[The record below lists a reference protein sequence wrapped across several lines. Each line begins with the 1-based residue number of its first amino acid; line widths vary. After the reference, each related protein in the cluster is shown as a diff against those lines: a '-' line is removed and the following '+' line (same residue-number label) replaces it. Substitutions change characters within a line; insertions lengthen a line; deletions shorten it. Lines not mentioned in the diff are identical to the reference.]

1 MQDSGEQQNRGPNL
15 NQAGAVLTIDLGAI
29 RENYRLLRERLEG
42 ARCAAVVKAD
52 GYGLGAAEVA
62 SALRKEGC
70 NAFFVVQAAEGISLR
85 RVLGED
91 PDIFVLNGIH
101 PGAEDDCA
109 AAGLT
114 AVANSAAQLAAWQA
128 AARRRGQRLPVAVQV
143 DSGMS
148 RLGMAQSE
156 VESIGRDAFD
166 GLDLKL
172 VMSHL
177 ACADELNNP
186 VNALQ
191 RKAFEALRRML
202 PDAPASLA
210 NSSGIF
216 LGGAFH
222 TISWAGR
229 GALRVN
235 RRRGGE
241 PDAPDRP
248 ARRQDHPDARP
259 RSRHRRRLRP
269 QFRSTAELRLAT
281 IALGYADG
289 WRGAAAVA
297 WHRGRRLPFAGR
309 VSMDTIILDISALS
323 PEEPAPGDLVELIG
337 ERQTIDEIAAL
348 SDTIGYEILTGLGTV
363 STAAR
368 RWLNSACREGDR
380 AAI

>member
-1 MQDSGEQQNRGPNL
+1 M
-15 NQAGAVLTIDLGAI
+15 TIDLAAI
-29 RENYRLLRERLEG
+29 REN
-42 ARCAAVVKAD
+42 ARTLAAMQRPSELWAVVKAD

-70 NAFFVVQAAEGISLR
+70 NAFFVAQAAEGISLR
-85 RVLGED
+85 RVLGKD

-148 RLGMAQSE
+148 RLGMAQAE
-156 VESIGRDAFD
+156 VESIGREAFD

-177 ACADELNNP
+177 ACADELSNP

-222 TISWAGR
+222 YDLVRPGAALYGVNPTPGRENPMGQTVRLAAKIIQTRGLEAGI
-229 GALRVN
+229 GV
-235 RRRGGE
+235 GYG
-241 PDAPDRP
+241 
-248 ARRQDHPDARP
+248 H
-259 RSRHRRRLRP
+259 S
-269 QFRSTAELRLAT
+269 FRSTALGTRMQPFETACPIDHGSFVPWIAT
-281 IALGYADG
+281 GPPCAQPVNTGENAEMPI
-289 WRGAAAVA
+289 
-297 WHRGRRLPFAGR
+297 
-309 VSMDTIILDISALS
+309 
-323 PEEPAPGDLVELIG
+323 APGPNG
-337 ERQTIDEIAAL
+337 PPG
-348 SDTIGYEILTGLGTV
+348 SLGT
-363 STAAR
+363 R
-368 RWLNSACREGDR
+368 RWLT
-380 AAI
+380 

>member
-1 MQDSGEQQNRGPNL
+1 MHDSSEHQNRGPDL
-15 NQAGAVLTIDLGAI
+15 DQAGAVLTIDLGAI
-29 RENYRLLRERLEG
+29 RENYRLLKERLEG

-70 NAFFVVQAAEGISLR
+70 DAFFVAQAAEGISLR
-85 RVLGED
+85 RALGEG
-91 PDIFVLNGIH
+91 PGIFVLNGTH
-101 PGAEDDCA
+101 PGAEDACA

-148 RLGMAQSE
+148 RLGMPQAE
-156 VESIGRDAFD
+156 VESTGPEAFD

-177 ACADELNNP
+177 ACADEMGNP
-186 VNALQ
+186 VNEMQ

-216 LGGAFH
+216 LGRAFH
-222 TISWAGR
+222 YD
-229 GALRVN
+229 L
-235 RRRGGE
+235 
-241 PDAPDRP
+241 
-248 ARRQDHPDARP
+248 ARP
-259 RSRHRRRLRP
+259 GAALYGVNPTPGQENPMRQTVRLAAKVIQMRSLEAGIGVGYGHS
-269 QFRSTAELRLAT
+269 FRSTAELRMAT

-289 WRGAAAVA
+289 WPRRAAAVA
-297 WHRGRRLPFAGR
+297 WHRGRKLPFAGR

-323 PEEPAPGDLVELIG
+323 PGELTPGDLVDLIG
-337 ERQTIDEIAAL
+337 DRQTIDDIAEL
-348 SDTIGYEILTGLGTV
+348 SGTIGYEILTGMG
-363 STAAR
+363 R
-368 RWLNSACREGDR
+368 RFHRRYEGG
-380 AAI
+380 

>member
-42 ARCAAVVKAD
+42 GQCAAVVKAD
-52 GYGLGAAEVA
+52 GYGLGAAAVA
-62 SALRKEGC
+62 TALRRDGC
-70 NAFFVVQAAEGISLR
+70 NAFFVAQAAEGISLR
-85 RVLGED
+85 RVLGEG

-109 AAGLT
+109 AAGLI

-216 LGGAFH
+216 LGGTFH
-222 TISWAGR
+222 YDLVRPGAALYGVNPTPGRENPMRQTVRLAAKIIQTRGLEAGI
-229 GALRVN
+229 GV
-235 RRRGGE
+235 GYG
-241 PDAPDRP
+241 
-248 ARRQDHPDARP
+248 H
-259 RSRHRRRLRP
+259 S
-269 QFRSTAELRLAT
+269 FRSTAELRLAT

-289 WRGAAAVA
+289 WPRRAAAVA
-297 WHRGRRLPFAGR
+297 WHRGRKLPFAGR

-323 PEEPAPGDLVELIG
+323 PEELAPGDLVELIG

-348 SDTIGYEILTGLGTV
+348 SDTIGYEILTGLGNRFH
-363 STAAR
+363 R
-368 RWLNSACREGDR
+368 RYEGG
-380 AAI
+380 